1 MKRLFR
7 RRNIEKTQLPGKMPK
22 EVEEYYKER
31 QRSQKIIP
39 FLLMLATVVV
49 TLVLSLGI
57 FYGGKWAYR
66 QIKGTKNTAITETT
80 KPSAPVDQP
89 KTPTNGSQPNSTS
102 GDQAGQTPNSP
113 TATTPSTGP
122 SDTIPHTGPTGD
134 LN

>member
-1 MKRLFR
+1 MKSLFR
-7 RRNIEKTQLPGKMPK
+7 RRKIEKTQLPGKMPE

-39 FLLMLATVVV
+39 FLLMLAMVVV

-57 FYGGKWAYR
+57 FYGGKWTYR
-66 QIKGTKNTAITETT
+66 QIKGTKNTATTETT
-80 KPSAPVDQP
+80 KPSAPAEQP
-89 KTPTNGSQPNSTS
+89 AAPTNGSQPSNSS
-102 GDQAGQTPNSP
+102 SNQPAQASNAP
-113 TATTPSTGP
+113 TTTPSTGP